1 MPFDPC
7 DLFSD
12 TYAEAVTKFEIAAAF
27 RGVPIERW
35 RNPHKGPSGE
45 PLETLVC
52 EIGPA
57 DAPNVLVLNTG
68 THGTEALAGSAILT
82 GLLTEANGFLELD
95 SQVRAILIH
104 IINPYGAAW
113 SRYVNEDNVDLMKNL
128 HHSDAATPPDAL
140 FMAFD
145 DVIDL
150 AGLSSPGDTASRL
163 AARAAFLEV
172 HGLERLL
179 VSLKKGQ
186 SDRPRSICYNGRGAT
201 WSRKTLDRIIARK
214 AAGAR
219 QVLYLDLHTG
229 VGSYGDAHVI
239 VGGPPAS
246 EARVRSLLGPKA
258 HDTDLVTDSPS
269 YSSQAALVP
278 QAQFTAATIE
288 AGTVEFGEAFREA
301 MWLEMHHHMY
311 GDPFSPGALE
321 NQRRFRS
328 FYYPLADDWRRL
340 WWTNCRTVLGQ
351 FVAGM
356 RTWRSELTTRC
367 PD

>member
-12 TYAEAVTKFEIAAAF
+12 TYDEAVTKFEIAAAF
-27 RGVPIERW
+27 RGVAIERW
-35 RNPHKGPSGE
+35 RNPRGGPSGE

-57 DAPNVLVLNTG
+57 NAPNVLVLNTG

-82 GLLTEANGFLELD
+82 GLLTEADNLLAPDGEI
-95 SQVRAILIH
+95 RALLIH

-128 HHSDAATPPDAL
+128 HYGDEVTPPDAL

-145 DVIDL
+145 DMIDL
-150 AGLSSPGDTASRL
+150 ARLRGPDDMTSRL
-163 AARAAFLEV
+163 AARAAFV
-172 HGLERLL
+172 RTHGQERLMA
-179 VSLKKGQ
+179 SLKKGQ
-186 SDRPRSICYNGRGAT
+186 SDRPRSICFNGRGAT
-201 WSRKTLDRIIARK
+201 WSRKTLDRILAEK
-214 AAGAR
+214 TASAR
-219 QVLYLDLHTG
+219 QILYLDLHTG
-229 VGSYGDAHVI
+229 VGDYGDAYVI
-239 VGGPPAS
+239 VGGDAAS
-246 EARVRSLLGPKA
+246 EGRVRSILGPQA
-258 HDTDLVTDSPS
+258 HGSDLVTERPF

-278 QAQFTAATIE
+278 QAQFTAAMIE
-288 AGTVEFGEAFREA
+288 AGTVEFGEVFREA
-301 MWLEMHHHMY
+301 MLLEMHHHMY
-311 GDPFSPGALE
+311 GDPLGPAALE

-328 FYYPLADDWRRL
+328 FYYPLSDDWRRL
-340 WWTNCRTVLGQ
+340 WWTNCRAVLGQ

-356 RTWRSELTTRC
+356 RAWRSERATPG